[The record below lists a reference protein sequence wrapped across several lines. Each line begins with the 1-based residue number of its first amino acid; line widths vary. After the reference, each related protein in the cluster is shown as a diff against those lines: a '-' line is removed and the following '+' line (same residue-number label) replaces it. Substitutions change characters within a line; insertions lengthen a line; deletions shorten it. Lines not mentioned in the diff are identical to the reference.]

1 MAQVNEQGSALPL
14 PEGPDR
20 RRTGRLLRRRLAR
33 TSAVSASAGLLLV
46 WPAPVLAPGVACGP
60 VDADT
65 AVITLGSLAGD
76 GELGAVEQR
85 IVRGDGEVCVAEA
98 DVVEPTVAV
107 GILHTDAEGRS
118 REVAELDRIEGRLTT
133 RIEARDVTASTREVS
148 VQGPLGA
155 DTVQRRL
162 GLPQLVRIALSYPS
176 NWDVEA
182 PDGDGITTTV
192 VDGVV
197 EVSRTAVLFP
207 PLLDDAVALEVRA
220 TPARGTPSVTVEA
233 SPLAG
238 AEPFVL
244 PGDVF
249 EQDALAVIGALS
261 AVGEDGAVQLADGA
275 DELAGGV
282 GDLAGGAGELAG
294 GAGELA
300 GGLSGL
306 SGGAGE
312 LAGGLS
318 GLSGGVGELAG
329 GAVEVAGGAA
339 ELADGTREL
348 EGGVAAS
355 AQGSGEVAAGA
366 RELQQGSSELAA
378 AAGELATG
386 ADELAAG
393 ARALADGLAGT
404 GEVPTPELDVDAVI
418 AGLETVATGIA
429 AVRDDLADL
438 VEPEPE
444 PDDPLV
450 IAVATLTVLAD
461 TITVLA
467 QDLGTGL
474 AVIEAALEGLEAAAE
489 GAAGLAEGAGELAA
503 GSAALAAGAEDLAAG
518 VTALAGGTTE
528 LTGGLEQLA
537 AATGELR
544 GGATGLATGTAGL
557 AQGSRELADGS
568 RELADGAGELADGS
582 RELATGSQEL
592 ADGTDELATG
602 TAELAEGSEELADG
616 AGELPEV
623 LAEVTD
629 VADRRGQDT
638 ATILAMLDA
647 GEGLA
652 REHVGAA
659 ALRTLQL
666 RHEGEQPVPVAAL
679 AGTAASVLVVL
690 LGLFGLARR
699 RWGRG

>member
-306 SGGAGE
+306 SGG
-312 LAGGLS
+312 
-318 GLSGGVGELAG
+318 VGELAG
-329 GAVEVAGGAA
+329 GAGEVAGGAA